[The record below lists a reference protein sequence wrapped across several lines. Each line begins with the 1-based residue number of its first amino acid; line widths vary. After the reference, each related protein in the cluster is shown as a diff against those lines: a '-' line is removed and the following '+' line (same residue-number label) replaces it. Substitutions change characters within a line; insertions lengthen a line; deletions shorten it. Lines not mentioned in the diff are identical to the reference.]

1 MAQVTA
7 RLAEL
12 EPRAVAAP
20 ELADFVAAAFVPAAL
35 APADLS
41 RLRFRQTP
49 TKRPA
54 PNHRERVHDE
64 RDK

>member
-1 MAQVTA
+1 
-7 RLAEL
+7 
-12 EPRAVAAP
+12 VAAP

-35 APADLS
+35 APADLA